1 MTNFTGNSA
10 IEGLIPNFSGFR
22 EDISKIAL
30 TGFTLAINV
39 RFTTPEIA
47 YSTYPDAWIDLYLR
61 NHHVVMDP
69 IILWTSYNEGIRRW
83 SEIGLP
89 AKLPLASRVLE
100 NAVHHGLKYG
110 AVVAL
115 RNYQGGGR
123 KCFMSV
129 ARADRELTDT
139 ELSDVEYLFS
149 ELVSRLSISSGL
161 SPSEIEVLN
170 YLAQGLTQDE
180 IAMELNIQRVAVK
193 KRIERARLQL
203 QARNSAHAVAIA
215 IQRNIVRVDRF

>member
-1 MTNFTGNSA
+1 MTNFTGHSA
-10 IEGLIPNFSGFR
+10 IEALIPNFNQFR
-22 EDISKIAL
+22 QDISQIAL

-47 YSTYPDAWIDLYLR
+47 YSTFPDDWIDLYLR
-61 NHHVVMDP
+61 SNYVVMDP
-69 IILWTSYNEGIRRW
+69 IILWTSYNEGVKRW

-89 AKLPLASRVLE
+89 ARLPLASRVLSK
-100 NAVHHGLKYG
+100 AIPYGLKYG
-110 AVVAL
+110 AVAAL
-115 RNYQGGGR
+115 RNHEGGGR

-129 ARADRELTDT
+129 ARADRELTDS
-139 ELSDVEYLFS
+139 ELLDVEYLFS

-180 IAMELNIQRVAVK
+180 IATELKIQRAAVK
-193 KRIERARLQL
+193 KRIERARIQL